1 MRKHVVAF
9 GRELPQFLID
19 SLREEFDVT
28 VISQPERDRA
38 AFAQAI
44 QSAHGLIGAS
54 FKIGPELLDA
64 AARLEVISAISA
76 GYDSYD
82 VDYLS
87 SRGILLTNTP
97 GAVTEATAD
106 TGFALIMATAR
117 RVVELAEYVKQG
129 RWQQSIGRAFFGADV
144 HGKRLGI
151 IGFGRIGQAIARRG
165 HFGFGMKISYF
176 NRRPKVEA
184 EALKA
189 RFCRMDELL
198 GEADFV
204 CVAVPLS
211 AETEHLI
218 GAREFAL
225 MRPSAIFINIARGRV
240 VDEKALISALQQGQI
255 RGAGLDVFEHEP
267 LAVDSPLLAMAN
279 VVALPHIGTATVEAR
294 DAMAELAAK
303 NLSAGLRGER
313 PSDLVNLSVWERR
326 DGAARPLSG

>member
-1 MRKHVVAF
+1 MRKQVVAF
-9 GRELPQFLID
+9 GRELPESLVE
-19 SLREEFDVT
+19 SLRKEFDVT
-28 VISQPERDRA
+28 MISQPETDRE

-44 QSAHGLIGAS
+44 RSAHGLIGAS
-54 FKIGPELLDA
+54 FKLGPELLDA
-64 AARLEVISAISA
+64 ARDLEIISAISA
-76 GYDSYD
+76 GYDNYD

-87 SRGILLTNTP
+87 RRGILLTNTP

-106 TGFALIMATAR
+106 TGFALLMATAR

-129 RWQQSIGRAFFGADV
+129 RWQQSIGRDFFGRDV

-165 HFGFGMKISYF
+165 HFGFDMKISYF
-176 NRRPKVEA
+176 NRSPKAEA

-189 RFCRMDELL
+189 RFCSMDELL

-267 LAVDSPLLAMAN
+267 LAIDSPLLAMPN
-279 VVALPHIGTATVEAR
+279 VVAIPHIGTATVEAR
-294 DAMAELAAK
+294 EAMAEVAAK

-313 PSDLVNLSVWERR
+313 PADLVNPAVWEGRT
-326 DGAARPLSG
+326 GQ